1 MSVRTSRRSAG
12 LLGSSEYEVS
22 IAAPPASHCC
32 TGISAFRRQVASCT
46 LAGLSV
52 FTLGGLCFGCGS
64 PPSHPVHDVHK
75 TRPYRVR
82 RFDSVYPVLYSSG
95 AFLDLCA
102 ADEAAACAARS
113 GEERQRSCC
122 KAQASSFVSLS
133 SVSLFAADG
142 VMVAYGELMD
152 RRGARWCISIALC
165 LVCTGLAL
173 LSIAGSL
180 GASSPAALWWIA
192 FPLIGLAGPG
202 VFMAALSFGEAPPS
216 PAAATHLAGLCPRGP
231 PAARPQLFPNLES
244 VIAPLAA
251 SMFDGSAFVFL
262 LWKLLFLR
270 AGLPLSA
277 IAAAWL
283 FLSVLV
289 GGSTWRLPLFARR
302 HTPAGPRLAA
312 GVGSRSL
319 LLSKRQT
326 EGMRAEREASFAERV
341 DERAPVSEPALRA
354 AVVWH
359 SEGDGLRQLLC
370 RTDSLLLLLFM
381 CTANLN
387 QTFYLETLPRTLRAR
402 PPA

>member
-12 LLGSSEYEVS
+12 LLGSEYEVS

-52 FTLGGLCFGCGS
+52 FTLGGLCFG
-64 PPSHPVHDVHK
+64 
-75 TRPYRVR
+75 
-82 RFDSVYPVLYSSG
+82 FDSVYPVLYSSG

-152 RRGARWCISIALC
+152 RRGARWCISVALC

-202 VFMAALSFGEAPPS
+202 VFMAALSFGE
-216 PAAATHLAGLCPRGP
+216 
-231 PAARPQLFPNLES
+231 LFPNLES

-289 GGSTWRLPLFARR
+289 GGSTW
-302 HTPAGPRLAA
+302 
-312 GVGSRSL
+312 SL

-387 QTFYLETLPRTLRAR
+387 QTFYLETLPRPLRAR